1 MELTSKQKTVKYIR
15 CCALLLA
22 ADLIQNVSGLL
33 PELFTARCFI
43 IIPAVIILSIGED
56 ELSAA
61 LLGLFAGMLWDVSSS
76 VHLGF
81 NCIFFA
87 LLCFIISALVNHLL
101 RDTFIT
107 NMLICAVSILLYC
120 LIYWLC
126 FITIKGVDGAEM
138 TVFTFYLPCAVYTA
152 AITPITYILLKPIKK
167 KLNHK

>member
-1 MELTSKQKTVKYIR
+1 MELTSKQKRVKYIC

-22 ADLIQNVSGLL
+22 ADLIQNVDGLL
-33 PELFTARCFI
+33 PEIFTARCFI
-43 IIPAVIILSIGED
+43 MIPAVIVLAIGEE

-61 LLGLFAGMLWDVSSS
+61 LLGLFAGMLWDVTSS

-87 LLCFIISALVNHLL
+87 LLCFMVSALVHHLL

-107 NMLICAVSILLYC
+107 NMLICSVAIILYC

-126 FITIKGVDGAEM
+126 FIVIKGVDGGEM
-138 TVFTFYLPCAVYTA
+138 TIFSFYLPCAVYTA
-152 AITPITYILLKPIKK
+152 AVTPITYIILKPIKK